1 MIHFGAIYGLSGRQQ
16 HSLRFDTLGHTM
28 NHDDGLFSHV
38 LNPRLGFA
46 YRERSYTFENVA
58 NVTAEQMHTIVCMYV
73 FQSI

>member
-1 MIHFGAIYGLSGRQQ
+1 
-16 HSLRFDTLGHTM
+16 M

-38 LNPRLGFA
+38 LNPRVGFA

-58 NVTAEQMHTIVCMYV
+58 NITAEQMHTIVCMYV